1 MADIQLARM
10 TDVQGKADTTYVD
23 TELAKKVDKV
33 SGKQLS
39 TNDYTTTEKNKLA
52 GIADNANNYVHPGS
66 GTNPHGT
73 TKTDIGLGNVD
84 NTSDTNKP
92 ISTATQTALDGK
104 ANTGHKHVVADI
116 TDFPSIPTKT
126 SDITNN
132 SGFITNSY
140 DNSIS
145 GLTATTIQG
154 AIDELKS
161 LFDSL
166 NIEE

>member
-23 TELAKKVDKV
+23 IELAKKVDRV

-116 TDFPSIPTKT
+116 TDFPSIPTNV
-126 SDITNN
+126 SELNN
-132 SGFITNSY
+132 DAEYITNSY
-140 DNSIS
+140 DNSTS
-145 GLTATTIQG
+145 GLTAATIQG

-166 NIEE
+166 NIEG

>member
-1 MADIQLARM
+1 M
-10 TDVQGKADTTYVD
+10 
-23 TELAKKVDKV
+23 
-33 SGKQLS
+33 
-39 TNDYTTTEKNKLA
+39 A

-73 TKTDIGLGNVD
+73 TKADIGLGNVD

-104 ANTGHKHVVADI
+104 ANTGHNHVVADI

-126 SDITNN
+126 SDITND

-166 NIEE
+166 NSDG

>member
-39 TNDYTTTEKNKLA
+39 TNDYTTAEKNKLA
-52 GIADNANNYVHPGS
+52 GIEDNANNYVHPGS

-73 TKTDIGLGNVD
+73 TKADIGLGNVD
-84 NTSDTNKP
+84 NTSDADKP

-104 ANTGHKHVVADI
+104 ANIGHKHVVADI
-116 TDFPSIPTKT
+116 TDFP
-126 SDITNN
+126 TNVSELN
-132 SGFITNSY
+132 NDAEYITNSY
-140 DNSIS
+140 DNSTS
-145 GLTATTIQG
+145 GLTATTLQA
-154 AIDELKS
+154 AIDELKALIDALS
-161 LFDSL
+161 
-166 NIEE
+166 I